1 MAVSNNGANGDH
13 VGRIG
18 NLVYYML
25 NGKNVCRKIGVYV
38 DPNTE
43 KQQLT
48 RLKTKMCSDFVK
60 SVNDF
65 INVGFSIEARNSINK
80 NAFNIAVGYNKPNM
94 FTGDFPDLK
103 IGYDLLILSKG
114 SLTPAQNPVVTLTD
128 TGLTF
133 TWDTDPKMS
142 FPMHADQVMM
152 LAYFP
157 GLDKS
162 YYTLFGPERSSGTAT
177 LQIPTSLREKYME
190 TYISFAAA
198 DREKV
203 ADSTYTGNFNPPEQL

>member
-1 MAVSNNGANGDH
+1 MAVSNNGANGVH
-13 VGRIG
+13 IGRIG

-25 NGKNVCRKIGVYV
+25 NGRNICRKIGVYV
-38 DPNTE
+38 DPKTE
-43 KQQLT
+43 KQQIT

-80 NAFNIAVGYNKPNM
+80 NAFNIAVAYNKPNM
-94 FTGDFPDLK
+94 FHGNFPDFK
-103 IGYDLLILSKG
+103 IGYDLLTVSKG
-114 SLTPAQNPVVTLTD
+114 SLTPAQNPKVAQME

-133 TWDTDPKMS
+133 TWDTDPKMP
-142 FPMHADQVMM
+142 FPMNADQVMM
-152 LAYFP
+152 LAHFP

-177 LQIPTSLREKYME
+177 LQIPASLRNKYME

-198 DREKV
+198 DRENI
-203 ADSTYTGNFNPPEQL
+203 ADSTYTGNFNHPEQH